1 MTTPIQEMYGEM
13 ITEVIGLEPE
23 SQEVIIKTD
32 SGKTFTFYHE
42 QDCCECV
49 ILYDIDGELE
59 NLVGGFVMW
68 AEARSELATDDFIAE
83 SGTWTFYDIQTSKG
97 YVWMRWLGESNGYY
111 GGGVTVCCDFQD
123 ENKEPV
129 YYY

>member
-23 SQEVIIKTD
+23 SREVVIKTD

-42 QDCCECV
+42 QDCCGCV

-68 AEARSELATDDFIAE
+68 VEARSELATDDFNAE
-83 SGTWTFYDIQTSKG
+83 PGTWTFYDIQTSKG
-97 YVWMRWLGESNGYY
+97 YVCMRWLGESRGYSE
-111 GGGVTVCCDFQD
+111 GVTVCCDFQD